1 MAVAIMVPM
10 TFMLVT
16 GLVIA
21 LFIQTKAK
29 EKQMLIE
36 RGLTPE
42 QMMEFY
48 AKKERPN
55 NSTIWLKI
63 GILSI
68 ALGLGIG
75 VGNVLDEWFRMEELI
90 ALSIFVFIGL
100 GFITAFFVAR
110 KYDNQNELN

>member
-1 MAVAIMVPM
+1 MIVAIIVPM

-16 GLVIA
+16 GLVLA
-21 LFIQTKAK
+21 LFIQTRAK
-29 EKQMLIE
+29 EKQLLIE

-48 AKKERPN
+48 AKKEKPN

-75 VGNVLDEWFRMEELI
+75 VGNLLEEWFRMEELI
-90 ALSIFVFIGL
+90 ALAIFVFLGA
-100 GFITAFFVAR
+100 GFIAAFFVAR
-110 KYDNQNELN
+110 KYDNQPEVK